1 MNCFFKIAGIGICL
15 NTIYMAV
22 VDKEWI
28 KMLFYG
34 QRMYFRLGKCRS
46 CIIFQYFC
54 VFVESILDNQDING
68 EI

>member
-34 QRMYFRLGKCRS
+34 QRMYFRIGKRRGLICKY
-46 CIIFQYFC
+46 CEIFPCQPRRHM
-54 VFVESILDNQDING
+54 L
-68 EI
+68 